1 MTTTATQAEQICN
14 VEPRQRFTF
23 VDSYNGDPNTEY
35 VLVSR
40 THYRK
45 AGRQYEQAVCL
56 PVLRLSRGIRTLVVL
71 S

>member
-1 MTTTATQAEQICN
+1 MPATATATQICN

-23 VDSYNGDPNTEY
+23 TDQYDGDSSTEY
-35 VLVSR
+35 VLISR

-45 AGRQYEQAVCL
+45 AGRQHEQSVCL
-56 PVLRLSRGIRTLVVL
+56 PVIRLSKGIRTLVVL